1 MSLNVTSADPIS
13 LFMIFDEI
21 QSSTSYLFQTP
32 DYYYYIPMFVL
43 AAVFLTGGT
52 LSTILLYWFILTEYR
67 KGCLICGVGTVIFG
81 LAGCMLLPVSFLQP
95 YATAY
100 IFMIVISG
108 IGSLFYIFMKEVV

>member
-21 QSSTSYLFQTP
+21 QYSTSYLLQAP
-32 DYYYYIPMFVL
+32 DYYIPMFVL

-100 IFMIVISG
+100 ILMTVISW
-108 IGSLFYIFMKEVV
+108 IGFLLYIFLKGVV